1 MGVFPVMKFSPS
13 TKLPLYH
20 EIGTIPYTEVVSNSG
35 PLFSVKV
42 SSEGLVSDTGGPLQV
57 VFY

>member
-20 EIGTIPYTEVVSNSG
+20 EIETVPYTEVVSNSG
-35 PLFSVKV
+35 PLFSVKA
-42 SSEGLVSDTGGPLQV
+42 
-57 VFY
+57 